1 MRDRGIA
8 SLRGYQRGGSTDPD
22 QEEKRRRLW
31 QPMAEQRDVP
41 PVGIGSLGDS
51 VDPNV
56 LKRWLAMM
64 DQPSDATTWA
74 QRAPTTRAG
83 VIEGEGSPSFED
95 MAMAA
100 AKMPKD
106 ALRKLIFSS
115 ITPFSYLG
123 HEGEISNVID
133 AILSGDAA
141 RGSGNITPPGRTG
154 EKIFQGRPGVGKGR
168 DDLFARYLELP
179 QEHGTLV
186 RSEYRPTQARDEDA
200 EYSSLNPELAERLI
214 RSTFAGSQNRFKRFP
229 RNSYGALE
237 GLVREIREAGGN
249 KVFNDWDTALLG
261 DFTMSEG
268 SDEKGP
274 YVSYYD
280 KWDLDHKMARGLAS
294 LTGIGKNPPEIYG
307 RSYYDPETFK
317 MIGSSR

>member
-1 MRDRGIA
+1 M
-8 SLRGYQRGGSTDPD
+8 
-22 QEEKRRRLW
+22 E
-31 QPMAEQRDVP
+31 
-41 PVGIGSLGDS
+41 GIGSLGEP

-74 QRAPTTRAG
+74 QRAP
-83 VIEGEGSPSFED
+83 EGDRSPSFMD
-95 MAMAA
+95 TAMAA
-100 AKMPKD
+100 TKMPKD

-115 ITPFSYLG
+115 ITPFGYYG
-123 HEGEISNVID
+123 HEDEISSVMD
-133 AILSGDAA
+133 AILSGDPASA
-141 RGSGNITPPGRTG
+141 NRREGLATQRGLAVPHGR
-154 EKIFQGRPGVGKGR
+154 ESILSSVEEGR
-168 DDLFARYLELP
+168 DDLWATYLGLP
-179 QEHGTLV
+179 QKHGTLIP
-186 RSEYRPTQARDEDA
+186 SEYRPTQARDEDA
-200 EYSSLNPELAERLI
+200 EYSSLSPELAERLI
-214 RSTFAGSQNRFKRFP
+214 SSTLPQWTDDSIRSNR
-229 RNSYGALE
+229 ALE
-237 GLVREIREAGGN
+237 ALVREIREVGGN

-280 KWDLDHKMARGLAS
+280 KWDLDQKMARGLAS

-307 RSYYDPETFK
+307 RSYYDPETFE